1 MKITACSACTHDH
14 DDIDPEKMD
23 EPFNVNG
30 EKFTHHFFCPDNGIE
45 VVIRFEKKTIIDVE
59 QRAIYG

>member
-1 MKITACSACTHDH
+1 MKILKCSACTNDH

-23 EPFNVNG
+23 KPFNVNG
-30 EKFTHHFFCPDNGIE
+30 AKFTHHFFCPASGVEVLVRYEKVTTIE
-45 VVIRFEKKTIIDVE
+45 VE